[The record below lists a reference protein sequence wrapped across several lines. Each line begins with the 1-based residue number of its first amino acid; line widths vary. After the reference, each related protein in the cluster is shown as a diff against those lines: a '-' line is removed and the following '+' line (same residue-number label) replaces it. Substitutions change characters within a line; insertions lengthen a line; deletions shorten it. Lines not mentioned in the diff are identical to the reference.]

1 MNFTLSDGTVV
12 SLSELQ
18 TMVIEAERARNAKVS
33 FPQQPATKE
42 ESCPQ

>member
-18 TMVIEAERARNAKVS
+18 TMIIEAAQSRNAKEEVCS
-33 FPQQPATKE
+33 PASRKQN
-42 ESCPQ
+42 SN